1 MGNNARQHLLPLQR
15 LGDSHKGVLERI
27 RILEVKH
34 HLGLTDG
41 LHNNSAQPAIRLP
54 PLCER

>member
-1 MGNNARQHLLPLQR
+1 MGNNARQHLPQLQR
-15 LGDSHKGVLERI
+15 PRDFHKGVLEQI

-34 HLGLTDG
+34 RLGLADA

-54 PLCER
+54 PPRER